1 MTFIG
6 PEKFFLPSCTSRGQT
21 FSRIYLTSVAVAG
34 PLCSACH
41 AAACV
46 TQQAGTDFS
55 RWIGSEAEQEPLL
68 FRRHF
73 RFLLRRS
80 REIYPLFPHERQMQ
94 RGTSEWPE
102 QSLRSIYRQCNA
114 KDKWP
119 PCPVTFVST
128 IFTLHYECGEESWMM
143 GGRKRNSLWIA

>member
-1 MTFIG
+1 MMTFIG

-55 RWIGSEAEQEPLL
+55 RWIGSEAERE
-68 FRRHF
+68 RRF
-73 RFLLRRS
+73 CF
-80 REIYPLFPHERQMQ
+80 E
-94 RGTSEWPE
+94 GTSDSSSADRERFIP
-102 QSLRSIYRQCNA
+102 SFRTNA
-114 KDKWP
+114 KCREGQANGRNRVCGQYIANAMQKTNGHP
-119 PCPVTFVST
+119 APSLLSVPSSLST
-128 IFTLHYECGEESWMM
+128 MNVE
-143 GGRKRNSLWIA
+143 KSLG